1 MPFGYPQIFTY
12 TGEILSHPTWDLIF
26 LFLLIAIGFFYGLWA
41 GKRMIISTI
50 IYTYVALALVPIL
63 PVEIL
68 ARALQFKDIFFLK
81 IGIFLTAFMLLVALL
96 GRGGARAFSART
108 SWWQVFLLSFVQA
121 GLLIHIMLGFLSPEK
136 AKLLAPLTR
145 NFFANPDLRLWWLL
159 GPLVIL
165 IFICWFEWKEK
176 KKW

>member
-12 TGEILSHPTWDLIF
+12 TGETLSHPTWDLIF

-41 GKRMIISTI
+41 GRRMIISTI
-50 IYTYVALALVPIL
+50 IYTYVSLAIFPLFPL
-63 PVEIL
+63 DRL
-68 ARALQFKDIFFLK
+68 SQFMQIKELFFLK
-81 IGIFLTAFMLLVALL
+81 IFLFLVVFLLLVLLL
-96 GRGGARAFSART
+96 GRGGARAFLART

-121 GLLIHIMLGFLSPEK
+121 GLLIHIVLGFLSPEK

-165 IFICWFEWKEK
+165 ILIRWFDRTMAER
-176 KKW
+176 